1 MFSYKKIVAI
11 VTSVLYIFV
20 NYDFYNSIFHEYT
33 NDRLFHTTTY
43 LGIVELVF
51 FIMLFLSVFQ
61 LENME
66 TKKKG
71 DKTRA
76 EKEKEGKKD
85 ARDLTICFLIFIAS
99 LICINISRVILT
111 SSPYINDIASTASSY
126 TTFIGGTRVLFIFS
140 SIMLIFIATSRR
152 NALLIIISAINFII
166 SIMIWLDFDA
176 NVTAI
181 MRIFIAILAIIYY
194 FQLKDGNTVNANKKY
209 KIKSSKKQIGNNQ

>member
-66 TKKKG
+66 TKK
-71 DKTRA
+71 
-76 EKEKEGKKD
+76 D

-111 SSPYINDIASTASSY
+111 SSPYINDIASTTSSY

-140 SIMLIFIATSRR
+140 SIMLIFIAASRR

>member
-140 SIMLIFIATSRR
+140 SIMACSLVELI
-152 NALLIIISAINFII
+152 LLMI
-166 SIMIWLDFDA
+166 SIIFCKEVMAVSSVCLSSNWLSDS
-176 NVTAI
+176 
-181 MRIFIAILAIIYY
+181 FISNFKA
-194 FQLKDGNTVNANKKY
+194 FSV
-209 KIKSSKKQIGNNQ
+209 

>member
-33 NDRLFHTTTY
+33 NDRLFHTTIY

-140 SIMLIFIATSRR
+140 SIMLIFIAASRR

>member
-33 NDRLFHTTTY
+33 NDRLFHTTIY

-126 TTFIGGTRVLFIFS
+126 TTFMGGTRVLFIFS
-140 SIMLIFIATSRR
+140 SIMLIFIAASRR

>member
-20 NYDFYNSIFHEYT
+20 NYDFYNSIFYEYT

-43 LGIVELVF
+43 LGIVELFF

-61 LENME
+61 LENIE

-126 TTFIGGTRVLFIFS
+126 TMFIGGTRVLFIFS
-140 SIMLIFIATSRR
+140 SIMLIFIAASRR

>member
-33 NDRLFHTTTY
+33 NDRLFHTATY
-43 LGIVELVF
+43 LGIVELFF

-140 SIMLIFIATSRR
+140 SIMLIFIAASRR

>member
-1 MFSYKKIVAI
+1 
-11 VTSVLYIFV
+11 
-20 NYDFYNSIFHEYT
+20 
-33 NDRLFHTTTY
+33 
-43 LGIVELVF
+43 
-51 FIMLFLSVFQ
+51 MLFLSVFQ

-140 SIMLIFIATSRR
+140 SIMLIFIAASRR

-181 MRIFIAILAIIYY
+181 MRIFIAILAIIY
-194 FQLKDGNTVNANKKY
+194 FFLLKDGNTVNANKKY

>member
-33 NDRLFHTTTY
+33 NNRLFHITTW
-43 LGIVELVF
+43 LGIVEALF
-51 FIMLFLSVFQ
+51 WITLFLSVFQ
-61 LENME
+61 LED
-66 TKKKG
+66 KSIQKG
-71 DKTRA
+71 DRTRE
-76 EKEKEGKKD
+76 EKEKEIKKD
-85 ARDLTICFLIFIAS
+85 TRDLIICFFIFIAS

-140 SIMLIFIATSRR
+140 SIMLIFIAASRR

-166 SIMIWLDFDA
+166 SIMIWLDFDG
-176 NVTAI
+176 NITAI
-181 MRIFIAILAIIYY
+181 MRITIAILAIIYY
-194 FQLKDGNTVNANKKY
+194 LKNDIIKFNKKNGT
-209 KIKSSKKQIGNNQ
+209 K

>member
-140 SIMLIFIATSRR
+140 SI
-152 NALLIIISAINFII
+152 NFII

>member
-1 MFSYKKIVAI
+1 MIK
-11 VTSVLYIFV
+11 
-20 NYDFYNSIFHEYT
+20 
-33 NDRLFHTTTY
+33 
-43 LGIVELVF
+43 
-51 FIMLFLSVFQ
+51 
-61 LENME
+61 LEQ
-66 TKKKG
+66 
-71 DKTRA
+71 

-126 TTFIGGTRVLFIFS
+126 TMFIGGTRVLFIFS
-140 SIMLIFIATSRR
+140 SIMLIFIAASRR

-166 SIMIWLDFDA
+166 SYNDMARFDA

-194 FQLKDGNTVNANKKY
+194 FQLKDGNTVNA
-209 KIKSSKKQIGNNQ
+209 IKNIK

>member
-76 EKEKEGKKD
+76 EKEKE
-85 ARDLTICFLIFIAS
+85 
-99 LICINISRVILT
+99 
-111 SSPYINDIASTASSY
+111 
-126 TTFIGGTRVLFIFS
+126 
-140 SIMLIFIATSRR
+140 
-152 NALLIIISAINFII
+152 
-166 SIMIWLDFDA
+166 
-176 NVTAI
+176 
-181 MRIFIAILAIIYY
+181 
-194 FQLKDGNTVNANKKY
+194 
-209 KIKSSKKQIGNNQ
+209 SKKWHNKNLLTCY

>member
-66 TKKKG
+66 TKKHYVYWRHK
-71 DKTRA
+71 
-76 EKEKEGKKD
+76 
-85 ARDLTICFLIFIAS
+85 S
-99 LICINISRVILT
+99 
-111 SSPYINDIASTASSY
+111 
-126 TTFIGGTRVLFIFS
+126 
-140 SIMLIFIATSRR
+140 
-152 NALLIIISAINFII
+152 
-166 SIMIWLDFDA
+166 
-176 NVTAI
+176 
-181 MRIFIAILAIIYY
+181 IIYFFINNAY
-194 FQLKDGNTVNANKKY
+194 FHCGKQKKCTVNNNFSNKFY
-209 KIKSSKKQIGNNQ
+209 NFYNDMARF